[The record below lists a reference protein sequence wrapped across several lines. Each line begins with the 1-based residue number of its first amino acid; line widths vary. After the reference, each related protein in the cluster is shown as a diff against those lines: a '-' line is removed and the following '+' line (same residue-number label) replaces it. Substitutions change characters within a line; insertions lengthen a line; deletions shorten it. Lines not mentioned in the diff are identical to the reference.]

1 MTGTRRV
8 FVRAMLTGILAAAC
22 WGYALL
28 TAGGLATREYGISVR
43 LTEAAVT
50 NKMLEQEADRTR
62 KGAPVCSAAWTR
74 GGACQTAG
82 SELGETTKV
91 RVVAAYGDIR
101 RALPVWR
108 VKGALLAEDDAD
120 GCLIDEKTAWELFHS
135 TDALGAEV
143 SVEGKRYTVRGIVKT
158 YEQTLII
165 RNADAK
171 YENLEFSVSDPAA
184 AKQSVE
190 TVFYRMGVTEDRVI
204 LQGGLLAGVALGL
217 TWLPAWVGCAMAA
230 VAFLRRGWRVRRN
243 VRSGLLHALAG
254 VVLAGVCIVGLMK
267 TAYWPQ
273 SFLPTKWSDFSFW
286 GKLFDGWKTQWKAV
300 SLMTPLPGD
309 IVLLAALRRCAIM
322 LLLSLSAAG
331 WSASE
336 YRRWRI
342 YHARRKTA
350 EPSAE

>member
-1 MTGTRRV
+1 MTGTRRA

-28 TAGGLATREYGISVR
+28 TASGLAAREYGVSVR

-50 NKMLEQEADRTR
+50 NKMLEQETDRMG
-62 KGAPVCSAAWTR
+62 KGTPVCSAAWTR
-74 GGACQTAG
+74 GSSCLAVG
-82 SELGETTKV
+82 SALGETTKV
-91 RVVAAYGDIR
+91 RVVAVYGDVR

-108 VKGALLAEDDAD
+108 VKGALLVEDDAG

-135 TDALGAEV
+135 TDALGAGV
-143 SVEGKRYTVRGIVKT
+143 SVEGKRYAVRGIVKT
-158 YEQTLII
+158 YEQTLIV

-171 YENLEFSVSDPAA
+171 YENLEYSVSDPAA

-190 TVFYRMGVTEDRVI
+190 TVLYRMGVTEDRVI
-204 LQGGLLAGVALGL
+204 LQGGLLASAALGL
-217 TWLPAWVGCAMAA
+217 SWLPAWIGCALAAA
-230 VAFLRRGWRVRRN
+230 VFLRRGWRVRRN

-254 VVLAGVCIVGLMK
+254 VVLAGVCIIGFMK

-286 GKLFDGWKTQWKAV
+286 GELFDGWETQWKAV

-309 IVLLAALRRCAIM
+309 VVLFAALRRCAIM
-322 LLLSLSAAG
+322 LLISLPAAG
-331 WSASE
+331 WSAAE
-336 YRRWRI
+336 FRRWRI
-342 YHARRKTA
+342 YHARRKTEA
-350 EPSAE
+350 TDG